1 VTLEIEAQ
9 DVPPEEGTERRGLAG
24 KNVGVCHWTSMA
36 ATKNTNGETVESLRR
51 RETIQEIQRAVAG
64 KLRNEMQPPRVSA
77 SPCASVG
84 GGVYLEIVQDRSD
97 LNLCPLPAAASSYR
111 APVIR

>member
-9 DVPPEEGTERRGLAG
+9 DVPPEEGTERRGLAA

-97 LNLCPLPAAASSYR
+97 LNLGPLPAAASSYR